1 MSGLVIKVKRFDRL
15 KRFPELASEA
25 FSDAM
30 TVSMEK
36 VLGDAQANSPVD
48 RGFFRSSLS
57 ISVSQALSTGN
68 NPLGIAGHIFSTS
81 QHAPVIEGVDAQG
94 NLVDYGRR
102 PGAKFPNVQALRE
115 WVRRQGFTKG
125 SRKIIE
131 KKLRKA
137 IPAKTRKV
145 LPEVLKF
152 EATRQEDN
160 EINRIAYLIGRAIVR
175 RGLPRQGWSLFYFRP
190 MHRAIEKNE
199 QFIQM
204 LFNQAANKLAR
215 KLEGKG

>member
-145 LPEVLKF
+145 LPGATEVRGNP
-152 EATRQEDN
+152 TGRQRDKSD
-160 EINRIAYLIGRAIVR
+160 RLLDRSRYRSPGLASSRLVIVL
-175 RGLPRQGWSLFYFRP
+175 LPTDASS
-190 MHRAIEKNE
+190 N
-199 QFIQM
+199 
-204 LFNQAANKLAR
+204 
-215 KLEGKG
+215 